1 MVAIMSLHVSYEWY
15 VGHVTYLSHM
25 NDPCME
31 EVTYSSHMND
41 PCMEEVTYSSHMNDP
56 CMELREV
63 FSIN

>member
-15 VGHVTYLSHM
+15 VGHVTYLSH
-25 NDPCME
+25 
-31 EVTYSSHMND
+31 VND